1 MLVVY
6 LQKDPKQA
14 DAFSEREYELRF
26 WTQRRIKR
34 KGVGKEPIHDEE
46 EMFRIDIRNSM
57 PEAAI
62 MRSQPTLYAEDW
74 NVPIRNALE
83 LSNVDGIAI
92 VQKAQIAQT
101 LRRVGYTRN
110 AVAMLTTQSAT
121 QLHMKGYPCKEMHIR
136 IQTQQDDE
144 IKEFFVRQYL
154 IQLGFGREVAPRST
168 GELVDFPQTMT
179 KMVVKAPSFL
189 GWFEESMKGSTFTNI
204 ISEYI
209 NLQAIESLQVRE
221 NGSATFQAHTSVV
234 KELLRN
240 SGKNGLF
247 FKVHKS
253 FEHQYPCEILWLPET
268 MLYEEALALS
278 NNDTCNGLIVKNA
291 KVQPR
296 FAIRFSSTQELSAF
310 ARTNALPD
318 NSDKGRWR
326 IEGIDSTIGSAGI
339 ITFLESKGWNVDELL
354 YCGARHGVY
363 TASQVGQIGPM
374 HYKLP
379 GNVTQQIRF
388 KALNSVAKKAHS
400 DASKASRTSGSAAST
415 AAPTTEGQKKTE
427 YLRALKTIDLTAT
440 PASPRVKTAAD
451 KRNAQGLGHTGT
463 TPPSKQPERSV

>member
-1 MLVVY
+1 
-6 LQKDPKQA
+6 
-14 DAFSEREYELRF
+14 
-26 WTQRRIKR
+26 
-34 KGVGKEPIHDEE
+34 
-46 EMFRIDIRNSM
+46 
-57 PEAAI
+57 
-62 MRSQPTLYAEDW
+62 
-74 NVPIRNALE
+74 
-83 LSNVDGIAI
+83 
-92 VQKAQIAQT
+92 
-101 LRRVGYTRN
+101 
-110 AVAMLTTQSAT
+110 
-121 QLHMKGYPCKEMHIR
+121 
-136 IQTQQDDE
+136 
-144 IKEFFVRQYL
+144 
-154 IQLGFGREVAPRST
+154 
-168 GELVDFPQTMT
+168 
-179 KMVVKAPSFL
+179 
-189 GWFEESMKGSTFTNI
+189 
-204 ISEYI
+204 
-209 NLQAIESLQVRE
+209 
-221 NGSATFQAHTSVV
+221 
-234 KELLRN
+234 
-240 SGKNGLF
+240 
-247 FKVHKS
+247 
-253 FEHQYPCEILWLPET
+253 

-400 DASKASRTSGSAAST
+400 EASKASRTNGSAAST

-440 PASPRVKTAAD
+440 PASPRVKTAD